1 MADLTKFK
9 KILYS
14 KCEKEHENFDKK
26 YEKIN
31 TFKQM
36 KKEDYIFALQDVQA
50 FKNEFLI
57 PHYKMYNLLEVFNQE
72 ISNLR
77 KKRIIRRRITI
88 SNK

>member
-1 MADLTKFK
+1 MTDLTKFR

-36 KKEDYIFALQDVQA
+36 KKEDYIFALQDD
-50 FKNEFLI
+50 KLL
-57 PHYKMYNLLEVFNQE
+57 KMNF
-72 ISNLR
+72 
-77 KKRIIRRRITI
+77 
-88 SNK
+88 

>member
-1 MADLTKFK
+1 MTDLTKFR

-36 KKEDYIFALQDVQA
+36 KKEDYIFAL
-50 FKNEFLI
+50 
-57 PHYKMYNLLEVFNQE
+57 
-72 ISNLR
+72 
-77 KKRIIRRRITI
+77 
-88 SNK
+88 